1 MADAV
6 SLGSDSDAHRQAFLA
21 PGLSGIAT
29 LYGIQVGCTTAVV
42 AYRQH
47 ALRCE
52 SPWPSRPSSTDD
64 IADLGRD
71 LYTCKRNK

>member
-64 IADLGRD
+64 MAALGRD
-71 LYTCKRNK
+71 LYTYKRNK